1 LFIDAYLFL
10 NSEEMSDLLN
20 TVINRAVR
28 YYGVIHDIILEI
40 LEILSG
46 RQNFAMNILKT
57 SFSFF
62 SSPGHWYH
70 KLFY

>member
-1 LFIDAYLFL
+1 MVPVNTSTIYLFIEIFFIDAYLFL

-46 RQNFAMNILKT
+46 R
-57 SFSFF
+57 
-62 SSPGHWYH
+62 
-70 KLFY
+70 

>member
-1 LFIDAYLFL
+1 MVPVNTSTIYSFIEIFFLLFIDACLFL
-10 NSEEMSDLLN
+10 NREEMSDLLN

-46 RQNFAMNILKT
+46 R
-57 SFSFF
+57 
-62 SSPGHWYH
+62 
-70 KLFY
+70 